1 MLIKHSLQKF
11 ATQRVYTV
19 KIAFVANTCWN
30 IYNFRKGLVHHFLSK
45 GDKVIVLAP
54 WDEYAEKI
62 VEWGVKWIDI
72 PLQGTGANPMRDMSY
87 FLKLQKI
94 FKSEKPEIAL
104 SYTIKA
110 NIYSSLAG
118 KFTGVPVI
126 CNVSGL
132 GTVFLVEG
140 LIGKIALRLYKVAF
154 RSATYVFFQ
163 NQDDRELFTNQVNI
177 SEERIGI
184 LPGSGIDLKKFLPTT
199 IPDNESIEFLMV
211 SRVIIEKG
219 VREFAEAASHF
230 KEEKNV
236 KFTLIGKFDPDHSRS
251 IPQSELNHWIE
262 EGIIDYKEHSD
273 EIVDLIAKSDA
284 LVLPSYREGT
294 SRTLLEGAAM
304 GRPLLASNV
313 PGCKEVVRDGYNGFL
328 FEVQNSKSLIDKIRL
343 FLSLNKQE
351 RKQLAANSRKLV
363 EESFDE
369 NIVIDMYEQTIR
381 RIIG

>member
-1 MLIKHSLQKF
+1 M
-11 ATQRVYTV
+11 